1 MGISLGFVS
10 VLGLGLLLVL
20 VIVLLIFG
28 TRK

>member
-20 VIVLLIFG
+20 VIVLLVFG